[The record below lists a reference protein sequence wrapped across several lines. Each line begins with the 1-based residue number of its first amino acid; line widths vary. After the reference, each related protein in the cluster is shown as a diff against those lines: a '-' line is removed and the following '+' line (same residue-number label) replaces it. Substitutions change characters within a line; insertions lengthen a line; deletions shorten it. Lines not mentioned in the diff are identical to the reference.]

1 MYRRSSACC
10 PGGTGRVGEGGSV
23 TDEREQA
30 LQYAAKLRGL
40 SLVRSGNRYALARY
54 VLRDAS
60 LDDVASYLAGDD
72 DAEPAETDRRA
83 SLRAMIKA
91 ERKLIAEMEQVQ
103 RKAEAEGRDRATTE
117 QALSEIRRRLAELQT
132 EMGQKR

>member
-1 MYRRSSACC
+1 M
-10 PGGTGRVGEGGSV
+10 

>member
-1 MYRRSSACC
+1 
-10 PGGTGRVGEGGSV
+10 V

-54 VLRDAS
+54 VLSDAS
-60 LDDVASYLAGDD
+60 LDQVARYLASDD
-72 DAEPAETDRRA
+72 DTERAETHGDRRA
-83 SLRAMIKA
+83 SLRAMLKA
-91 ERKLIAEMEQVQ
+91 ERALLAEMEQAKQ
-103 RKAEAEGRDRATTE
+103 KAGADSRERNTTE
-117 QALSEIRRRLAELQT
+117 EALGEIRRRIAEMQS